1 MASSDRPSDHAARA
15 SSAVVTVVDCAASYE
30 RLDHVVIPMPDG
42 VHLAARLWIPSGA
55 EADPVPAILE
65 YIPYRKNDLYAV
77 RDQARFS
84 YLAAHGYAGV
94 RLDVRG
100 SGDSEGVLTDEYV
113 RQEQDDALA
122 AIAWIAAQPWCN
134 GAVGMIG
141 KSWGGFNGL
150 QVAARRPPALRAVVS
165 LYSTDDR
172 YADDAHY
179 MGGCLLTGQ
188 MLGWGT
194 NMAMCSTMPP
204 DPRSVGERW
213 MQMWQ
218 ERLEAFHPQ
227 VDTWLRHQRRD
238 EYWKHGS
245 VCENFADITCAVYA
259 VGGWCDGYRDAVLR
273 LMAGLDCPRKG
284 LIGPWSHQYP
294 MDDFEPGPHIG
305 FLQEVI
311 RFFDHFMK
319 GEDTGIMDEPALR
332 VFLQDSVPPATHY
345 PERPGRWAAEPSW
358 PSPGIATRR
367 FYLNDGELS
376 SAPSSA
382 SRPASWAGLQTVG
395 QDAGAWCAFGNRL
408 DAPPDQRSEDG
419 MSLSFTSAPL
429 ESDLVILGNPA
440 AHLELCT
447 DQPNALVVVRLCDVA
462 PDGASTL
469 ITRGLL
475 NLTHADSHEH
485 PEPLEPGKRFAADVK
500 LQSTGQVVPAG
511 HRIRVAVSPT
521 YFPWA
526 WPSPAP
532 VVLSLFR
539 GASFLDLPLRPD
551 QPSDARLRPF
561 GPAETGPSLDTEL
574 LGRRAGSDVVI
585 KDPLSGRLEVRHS
598 APPATER
605 LPGGL
610 VIEAR
615 TTSGY
620 EITESQPLSARYH
633 VQRAQSFSREDWNAR
648 LEVRYELTADA
659 RTFFLTANVAAYTNG
674 NRFFSR
680 AWSFEI
686 PRDLV

>member
-1 MASSDRPSDHAARA
+1 MGYA
-15 SSAVVTVVDCAASYE
+15 

-42 VHLAARLWIPSGA
+42 IRLAARLWIPSGA
-55 EADPVPAILE
+55 EVTPVPAILE

-84 YLAAHGYAGV
+84 YLANHGYAGV

-100 SGDSEGVLTDEYV
+100 SGDSEGVLTDEYA

-122 AIAWIAAQPWCN
+122 AIAWIAAQPWCS

-179 MGGCLLTGQ
+179 IGGCLLTGQ

-194 NMAMCSTMPP
+194 SMAMCSTMPP

-213 MQMWQ
+213 KRMWQ

-238 EYWKHGS
+238 DYWKHGS
-245 VCENFADITCAVYA
+245 VCESFADITCAVYA

-273 LMAGLDCPRKG
+273 LMTGLNCPRKG

-319 GEDTGIMDEPALR
+319 DEDTGIMDEPALR
-332 VFLQDSVPPATHY
+332 VYLQESVPPATHY
-345 PERPGRWAAEPSW
+345 RERPGRWAAEPSW
-358 PSPGIATRR
+358 PSPGISTRR

-376 SAPSSA
+376 RSPSSA
-382 SRPASWAGLQTVG
+382 DRPARWAGLQTAG
-395 QDAGAWCAFGNRL
+395 QDAGTWCAFGSPL
-408 DAPPDQRSEDG
+408 DAPADQRCEDG

-429 ESDLVILGNPA
+429 ESDLVVLGNA
-440 AHLELCT
+440 EAHLELCV
-447 DQPNALVVVRLCDVA
+447 DQRSALVVVRLCDVA
-462 PDGASTL
+462 PDGASVL
-469 ITRGLL
+469 LTRGLL
-475 NLTHADSHEH
+475 NLTHAESHEH
-485 PEPLEPGKRFAADVK
+485 PEPLEAGERFACDVK

-511 HRIRVAVSPT
+511 HRLRVAVSPT

-532 VVLSLFR
+532 VVLSVFC
-539 GASFLDLPLRPD
+539 GASFLDLPVRSD
-551 QPSDARLRPF
+551 QQADARLRPF
-561 GPAETGPSLDTEL
+561 DPPENGRALACEL
-574 LGRRAGSDVVI
+574 LGQQPGSHVMI
-585 KDPLSGRLEVRHS
+585 KDPISGRLEVRHS
-598 APPATER
+598 APSATER

-610 VIEAR
+610 VIEAQAG
-615 TTSGY
+615 SGY
-620 EITESQPLSARYH
+620 EITEGQPLSARYH
-633 VQRAQSFSREDWNAR
+633 VQRAQSFSRADWDAR
-648 LEVRYELTADA
+648 AEARYELTSDA
-659 RTFFLTANVAAYTNG
+659 RTFFLTANVAAYTG
-674 NRFFSR
+674 GDCFFR
-680 AWSFEI
+680 REWTFEI

>member
-1 MASSDRPSDHAARA
+1 
-15 SSAVVTVVDCAASYE
+15 VVTVTDCAGRYE
-30 RLDHVVIPMPDG
+30 RVDHVVIPMPDG
-42 VHLAARLWIPSGA
+42 VRLAARLWIPSGA
-55 EADPVPAILE
+55 GADPVPAILE

-113 RQEQDDALA
+113 RQEQDDAVA
-122 AIAWIAAQPWCN
+122 AIAWIAAQPWCS

-188 MLGWGT
+188 MLGWGS
-194 NMAMCSTMPP
+194 NMAMCSTLPP
-204 DPRSVGERW
+204 DPRSVGEGW
-213 MQMWQ
+213 KQMWQ

-238 EYWKHGS
+238 DYWKHGS
-245 VCENFADITCAVYA
+245 VGENFADITCAVYA

-273 LMAGLDCPRKG
+273 LMAGLNCPRKG

-305 FLQEVI
+305 FLQEVV

-332 VFLQDSVPPATHY
+332 VFLQESVPPATHY
-345 PERPGRWAAEPSW
+345 PERAGRWAAEPSW
-358 PSPGIATRR
+358 PAPGVSTRR

-382 SRPASWAGLQTVG
+382 SRPASWAGLQTAG
-395 QDAGAWCAFGNRL
+395 LDAGAWCAFGNPL
-408 DAPPDQRSEDG
+408 DAPPDQRGEDG

-429 ESDLVILGNPA
+429 ESDLVILGDPV
-440 AHLELCT
+440 AHLELGT
-447 DQPNALVVVRLCDVA
+447 DQRSALVVVRLCDVA

-475 NLTHADSHEH
+475 NLTHASSHEH
-485 PEPLEPGKRFAADVK
+485 PEPLEEGSRFAAGVK

-511 HRIRVAVSPT
+511 HRLRVAVSPT

-532 VVLSLFR
+532 VVLSLFG
-539 GASFLDLPLRPD
+539 GASFLDLPLRSG
-551 QPSDARLRPF
+551 QPSDAGLRPF
-561 GPAETGPSLDTEL
+561 DPPEIGPPLDTEL
-574 LGRRAGSDVVI
+574 LGRRPGSNVVI

-598 APPATER
+598 APSATER

-610 VIEAR
+610 VIEAQ
-615 TTSGY
+615 TSSGY
-620 EITESQPLSARYH
+620 EITEGQPLSARYH

-648 LEVRYELTADA
+648 LEVRYELTSDA
-659 RTFFLTANVAAYTNG
+659 RAFFLTANVAADTNG

-680 AWSFEI
+680 EWSFEI

>member
-1 MASSDRPSDHAARA
+1 MASSGHPPTTPREATAT
-15 SSAVVTVVDCAASYE
+15 VTVADCTGRYQ
-30 RLDHVVIPMPDG
+30 RHDHVAIPMPDG
-42 VHLAARLWIPSGA
+42 VRLAARLWIPLGA
-55 EADPVPAILE
+55 GADPVPAILE

-84 YLAAHGYAGV
+84 YFAAHGYAGV

-150 QVAARRPPALRAVVS
+150 QVAARQPPALRAVVS

-194 NMAMCSTMPP
+194 SMAMCSTMPP

-213 MQMWQ
+213 KQMWQ

-238 EYWKHGS
+238 AYWKHGS
-245 VCENFADITCAVYA
+245 VCESFADITCAVYA

-273 LMAGLDCPRKG
+273 LMAGLSCPRKG

-332 VFLQDSVPPATHY
+332 VFLQDSVQPATHY
-345 PERPGRWAAEPSW
+345 PERPGRWVAEPSW
-358 PSPGIATRR
+358 PSPGISTRR

-376 SAPSSA
+376 VTPAPA
-382 SRPASWAGLQTVG
+382 GRPVRWAARQTAG
-395 QDAGAWCAFGNRL
+395 QDAGAWCAFGNPL
-408 DAPPDQRSEDG
+408 DAPADQRGEDG
-419 MSLSFTSAPL
+419 MSLAFTSAPL

-440 AHLELCT
+440 AHLELGV
-447 DQPNALVVVRLCDVA
+447 DQPNALVVVRLCGVA

-469 ITRGLL
+469 LTRGLL
-475 NLTHADSHEH
+475 NLTHAQSHEH
-485 PEPLEPGKRFAADVK
+485 PEPLEEGQRFGADVK

-511 HRIRVAVSPT
+511 HRLRVAVSPT

-532 VVLSLFR
+532 VVLSLFC

-551 QPSDARLRPF
+551 QPSGARLRPF
-561 GPAETGPSLDTEL
+561 APAETGPSLDTEL
-574 LGRRAGSDVVI
+574 LRQRPGRDLVI
-585 KDPLSGRLEVRHS
+585 TDPLTGRLEARHH
-598 APPATER
+598 APSATER

-610 VIEAR
+610 VLEAQAS
-615 TTSGY
+615 SGY
-620 EITESQPLSARYH
+620 EITEGEPLSARYH
-633 VQRAQSFSREDWNAR
+633 VQRAQSFSRADWNAR
-648 LEVRYELTADA
+648 LEVRYELASDA
-659 RTFFLTANVAAYTNG
+659 RTFFLTANVAAYTDDDN
-674 NRFFSR
+674 FFSR
-680 AWSFEI
+680 EWSFEI

>member
-1 MASSDRPSDHAARA
+1 M
-15 SSAVVTVVDCAASYE
+15 VTVADGAGRYE

-42 VHLAARLWIPSGA
+42 VRLAARLWIPSGA
-55 EADPVPAILE
+55 EANPVPAILE
-65 YIPYRKNDLYAV
+65 YIPYRKNDLKAV

-84 YLAAHGYAGV
+84 YFAARGYAGV

-122 AIAWIAAQPWCN
+122 AIAWIAAQPWCT

-150 QVAARRPPALRAVVS
+150 QVAARQPPALRAVVS

-179 MGGCLLTGQ
+179 IGGCLLTGE

-194 NMAMCSTMPP
+194 NMAMCSTLPP
-204 DPRSVGERW
+204 DPASVGERW
-213 MQMWQ
+213 KEMWE

-227 VDTWLRHQRRD
+227 ADTWLRHQRRD

-245 VCENFADITCAVYA
+245 VNENFADITCAVYA

-273 LMAGLDCPRKG
+273 LMAGLSCPAKA

-305 FLQEVI
+305 FLQEVL
-311 RFFDHFMK
+311 RFFDHFLK

-332 VFLQDSVPPATHY
+332 VFLQESVPPATHY

-358 PSPGIATRR
+358 PSPGISARR

-376 SAPSSA
+376 A
-382 SRPASWAGLQTVG
+382 SPASAGDPARWAALQTAG
-395 QDAGAWCAFGNRL
+395 QDAGAWCAFGNAL
-408 DAPPDQRSEDG
+408 DAPADQRGEDG

-429 ESDLVILGNPA
+429 QSDLVILGNPA
-440 AHLELCT
+440 AHLELCV

-475 NLTHADSHEH
+475 NLTHARSHEY
-485 PEPLEPGKRFAADVK
+485 PEPLEAGKRFAADVK
-500 LQSTGQVVPAG
+500 LQSTGQIVPAG
-511 HRIRVAVSPT
+511 HRLRVAISPT
-521 YFPWA
+521 YFPWV

-532 VVLSLFR
+532 VVLSIVC
-539 GASFLDLPLRPD
+539 GASFLDLPTRPD

-561 GPAETGPSLDTEL
+561 GPAETGAPLDSEL
-574 LGRRAGSDVVI
+574 LERRPGRHHVI
-585 KDPLSGRLEVRHS
+585 KDPLTGRREMRHQ
-598 APPATER
+598 APSATER
-605 LPGGL
+605 LPGDL
-610 VIEAR
+610 VIESQSS
-615 TTSGY
+615 SGY
-620 EITESQPLSARYH
+620 EITEGEPLSARYH
-633 VQRAQSFSREDWNAR
+633 VQQAQSMSRGEWNAR
-648 LEVRYELTADA
+648 LEAGYELACDA
-659 RTFFLTANVAAYTNG
+659 RTFFLTASVAAYTG
-674 NRFFSR
+674 GDRFFSR
-680 AWSFEI
+680 DWSFEI
-686 PRDLV
+686 PRNLV

>member
-1 MASSDRPSDHAARA
+1 MASS
-15 SSAVVTVVDCAASYE
+15 YE
-30 RLDHVVIPMPDG
+30 RIDHVAIPMPDG
-42 VHLAARLWIPSGA
+42 VRLAARLWIPSGA
-55 EADPVPAILE
+55 EASPVPAILE

-84 YLAAHGYAGV
+84 YFAAHGYAGV

-122 AIAWIAAQPWCN
+122 AIAWIADQPWCS

-150 QVAARRPPALRAVVS
+150 QVAARRPPALRAVVT

-179 MGGCLLTGQ
+179 IGGCLLTGQ
-188 MLGWGT
+188 MLGWGS
-194 NMAMCSTMPP
+194 NMAMCSTLPP
-204 DPRSVGERW
+204 DPRSVGDRW
-213 MQMWQ
+213 MQMWR

-227 VDTWLRHQRRD
+227 VDTWIRHQRRD

-245 VCENFADITCAVYA
+245 VAENFADITCAVYA

-273 LMAGLDCPRKG
+273 LMEGLSCPRKG

-311 RFFDHFMK
+311 RFFGHFLK
-319 GEDTGIMDEPALR
+319 GEDTPIMDEPALR

-345 PERPGRWAAEPSW
+345 PERAGRWAAEPSW
-358 PSPGIATRR
+358 PSPGVSSQR

-382 SRPASWAGLQTVG
+382 SPVSWAGRQTAG
-395 QDAGAWCAFGNRL
+395 QDAGAWCAFGGPL
-408 DAPPDQRSEDG
+408 DAPPDQRGEDG

-429 ESDLVILGNPA
+429 ESGLVILGNPV
-440 AHLELCT
+440 AHLELCA
-447 DQPNALVVVRLCDVA
+447 DQRSALVVVRLCDVA

-475 NLTHADSHEH
+475 NLTHANGHEH
-485 PEPLEPGKRFAADVK
+485 PEPLEAGQRFAADVQ

-511 HRIRVAVSPT
+511 HRLRVAVSPT
-521 YFPWA
+521 YWPWA

-532 VVLSLFR
+532 VVLSLFP
-539 GASFLDLPLRPD
+539 GASFLDLPVRRD
-551 QPSDARLRPF
+551 QPSDAGLRPF
-561 GPAETGPSLDTEL
+561 DLPESGPALATEL
-574 LGRRAGSDVVI
+574 LGRRPGSHTVI

-598 APPATER
+598 SPSATER

-610 VIEAR
+610 VIEAQAS
-615 TTSGY
+615 SGY
-620 EITESQPLSARYH
+620 EITEGDPLSARYH
-633 VQRAQSFSREDWNAR
+633 VQRSEGFSREDWNAR
-648 LEVRYELTADA
+648 TEVRYELTCDA
-659 RTFFLTANVAAYTNG
+659 GTFFLTANVAAYTDG

-686 PRDLV
+686 PRDLS

>member
-1 MASSDRPSDHAARA
+1 MASSDRPPTAPRESTT
-15 SSAVVTVVDCAASYE
+15 VVTVADWPGSYE
-30 RLDHVVIPMPDG
+30 RLDHVVVPMHDG
-42 VHLAARLWIPSGA
+42 VSLAARLWIPFGA
-55 EADPVPAILE
+55 EANPVPAILE

-84 YLAAHGYAGV
+84 YLAVHGYAGV

-150 QVAARRPPALRAVVS
+150 QVAARRPPALRAVIS

-179 MGGCLLTGQ
+179 LGGCLLTGQ

-194 NMAMCSTMPP
+194 SMAMCSTMPP

-213 MQMWQ
+213 KEMWQ

-238 EYWKHGS
+238 EYWQHGS
-245 VCENFADITCAVYA
+245 VCESFADITCAIYA

-273 LMAGLDCPRKG
+273 LMAGLSCPRKG

-294 MDDFEPGPHIG
+294 MDDFEPGPHVG

-332 VFLQDSVPPATHY
+332 VFLQESVPPATHY
-345 PERPGRWAAEPSW
+345 PERPGRWVAEPSW
-358 PSPGIATRR
+358 PSPGVSTRR
-367 FYLNDGELS
+367 FHLNDGELS
-376 SAPSSA
+376 SSPSSA
-382 SRPASWAGLQTVG
+382 SRPVRWAGLQAAG
-395 QDAGAWCAFGNRL
+395 QDAGAWCAFGNPL
-408 DAPPDQRSEDG
+408 DAPADQRSEDG

-429 ESDLVILGNPA
+429 QSGLVILGNPA
-440 AHLELCT
+440 AHLELCV

-475 NLTHADSHEH
+475 NLTHAKSHEH
-485 PEPLEPGKRFAADVK
+485 PQPLEAGKRFAADVK

-511 HRIRVAVSPT
+511 HRLRVAVSPT

-532 VVLSLFR
+532 VVLSLFC
-539 GASFLDLPLRPD
+539 GASFLDLPLRSD
-551 QPSDARLRPF
+551 KPSDARLRPF
-561 GPAETGPSLDTEL
+561 DPPETGPSLDSEL
-574 LGRRAGSDVVI
+574 LGRRPGSNVVI
-585 KDPLSGRLEVRHS
+585 KDPLNGRLEVRHR
-598 APPATER
+598 APSATER

-610 VIEAR
+610 VIEAQ
-615 TTSGY
+615 TSSGY
-620 EITESQPLSARYH
+620 EITEGEPLSARYH
-633 VQRAQSFSREDWNAR
+633 VQRTQRFSREDWDAR
-648 LEVRYELTADA
+648 LEARYELASDA

-674 NRFFSR
+674 DCFFSR
-680 AWSFEI
+680 EWSFEV

>member
-1 MASSDRPSDHAARA
+1 MASSDRPSDHAARE
-15 SSAVVTVVDCAASYE
+15 SSAVVTVADCAGRYE
-30 RLDHVVIPMPDG
+30 RVDHVVIPMPDG
-42 VHLAARLWIPSGA
+42 VRLAARLWIPSGA
-55 EADPVPAILE
+55 EAETVPAILE

-194 NMAMCSTMPP
+194 NLAMCSTMPP
-204 DPRSVGERW
+204 DPMSVGERW

-273 LMAGLDCPRKG
+273 LMAGLSCPRKG

-305 FLQEVI
+305 FLQEVV

-319 GEDTGIMDEPALR
+319 GEDTGIMAEPALR
-332 VFLQDSVPPATHY
+332 VFLQESVPPATHY
-345 PERPGRWAAEPSW
+345 PERAGRWAAEPSW
-358 PSPGIATRR
+358 PSPGVSPRR

-376 SAPSSA
+376 FAPSSA
-382 SRPASWAGLQTVG
+382 GHPVSWAGLQTAG
-395 QDAGAWCAFGNRL
+395 QDAGAWCAFGNPL
-408 DAPPDQRSEDG
+408 DAPPDQRCEDG
-419 MSLSFTSAPL
+419 TSLSFTSAPL
-429 ESDLVILGNPA
+429 EYDLVILGNPA

-447 DQPNALVVVRLCDVA
+447 DQPNALVVVRLCDIA

-485 PEPLEPGKRFAADVK
+485 PEPLEDGKRFAADVK
-500 LQSTGQVVPAG
+500 LQSAGQVVPAG
-511 HRIRVAVSPT
+511 HRLRVAVSPT

-532 VVLSLFR
+532 VVLSLFP
-539 GASFLDLPLRPD
+539 GASFLDLPLRSDKP
-551 QPSDARLRPF
+551 PDARSHPF
-561 GPAETGPSLDTEL
+561 GPPEIGPSLDTEL
-574 LGRRAGSDVVI
+574 RGQRPGSHVVL

-598 APPATER
+598 APSATER

-610 VIEAR
+610 VIEAQ
-615 TTSGY
+615 TSSGC

-633 VQRAQSFSREDWNAR
+633 VQRAQSFSRDDWNAR
-648 LEVRYELTADA
+648 LEVRYELTSDA

-680 AWSFEI
+680 EWSFQI